1 MYLKGGNTRWRSKAQ
16 GIQKARV
23 DEKVRKCEPVPVEL
37 LAA

>member
-16 GIQKARV
+16 GIQKTHINK
-23 DEKVRKCEPVPVEL
+23 KVRKCEPVPVEL